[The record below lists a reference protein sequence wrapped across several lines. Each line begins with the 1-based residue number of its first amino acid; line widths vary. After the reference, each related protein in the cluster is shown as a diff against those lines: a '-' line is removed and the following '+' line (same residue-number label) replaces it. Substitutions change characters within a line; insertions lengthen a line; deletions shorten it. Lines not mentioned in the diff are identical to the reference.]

1 MLRETQDLV
10 VGSLDF
16 RMEKSALECP
26 LWIVV
31 LHLRYNKKKKRKNW
45 RSVCKT
51 KNLKVKWKLSWR
63 QEAVS
68 LWMMRVLKITYFQ
81 FFLSKLAFLSS
92 ASMKLKGTK
101 IRKKRKRKN
110 ILCSH
115 VLKEDVKTT
124 RVSITFS
131 IQITLLVYNCLLPKK

>member
-1 MLRETQDLV
+1 MKTELETRSSQLV
-10 VGSLDF
+10 DDAGS
-16 RMEKSALECP
+16 
-26 LWIVV
+26 
-31 LHLRYNKKKKRKNW
+31 KNYLF
-45 RSVCKT
+45 S
-51 KNLKVKWKLSWR
+51 
-63 QEAVS
+63 
-68 LWMMRVLKITYFQ
+68 I
-81 FFLSKLAFLSS
+81 FLSKLAFLSS